1 MQGFKQSIQTKYS
14 EMDILAQSI
23 KQYCQIIENKN
34 EKMDN
39 AMFNHGQVDLF
50 PVPPAVSLLNEYLD
64 QNSYPSENS
73 WGVESISKFSLGN
86 LISIDVSQKA
96 SRYKSWT
103 SSVGGLKLARNS
115 RIELNLGLK

>member
-1 MQGFKQSIQTKYS
+1 MS
-14 EMDILAQSI
+14 ILAQLI

-39 AMFNHGQVDLF
+39 AMFNHCPVDLF

-64 QNSYPSENS
+64 QNSYASENS
-73 WGVESISKFSLGN
+73 MGVESVSKFSLGN

-96 SRYKSWT
+96 SWYKS
-103 SSVGGLKLARNS
+103 
-115 RIELNLGLK
+115 